1 MAFGA
6 SVLGRGGMTPGCAVP
21 LRSGVSGGAEKHLQG
36 IMRAQPEPH
45 GRSGGRVAVEDP
57 GGKARVGEL
66 FAVGEFLA
74 LWFAQIGSVLGDQLA
89 RVALTLQV
97 YGRTHSALLAAV
109 TFAASVVP
117 VFVGGVLL
125 SGLADRFPR
134 RRVMTACDI
143 LRMALVL
150 AMILPRLPTALL
162 VALLFAVTMTG
173 VPFTSARAAIYPD
186 VLDGDLYVL
195 GTATTLTTY
204 QFAQVLGLALGGAAV
219 SLAGFQGA
227 LIADAVTFAISALIT
242 GLWVQPRPAAQ
253 PSEAAPPSR
262 ASGLLA
268 GLRLVFGVPALR
280 TPMLLGW
287 LAAFYNAPEA
297 IAAPLAAGL
306 GASAAGVGL
315 ILASEALGASVGAV
329 AFSRLVSPAR
339 RIGWMRPLAIASCAT
354 LTAFALRPDFQVAL
368 VILFAAGLCDCYQI
382 AAVTLFVRAT
392 PESQRGRAF
401 GLAQAGMS
409 LGQGSAM
416 ILVGAAAQRHA
427 PATVVAIAGAVGVVA
442 AILITARHFTG

>member
-1 MAFGA
+1 
-6 SVLGRGGMTPGCAVP
+6 
-21 LRSGVSGGAEKHLQG
+21 
-36 IMRAQPEPH
+36 MRARPEPRS
-45 GRSGGRVAVEDP
+45 RSGGLEAVEDP
-57 GGKARVGEL
+57 GGNARFSEL
-66 FAVGEFLA
+66 LAVGEFRA
-74 LWFAQIGSVLGDQLA
+74 LWLAQIASVLGDQLA

-97 YGRTHSALLAAV
+97 YDRTHSALLAAV
-109 TFAASVVP
+109 TFAASIVP

-134 RRVMTACDI
+134 RRVMIACDI
-143 LRMALVL
+143 IRMALVL
-150 AMILPRLPTALL
+150 AMILPRLPTAVL

-195 GTATTLTTY
+195 GTATTLTTF

-219 SLAGFQGA
+219 RFAGFRGA

-242 GLWVQPRPAAQ
+242 VLWVRPRPVAQ
-253 PSEAAPPSR
+253 ASEAAPSSR

-268 GLRLVFGVPALR
+268 GLRLVFGNPALR
-280 TPMLLGW
+280 TPMFLGW

-329 AFSRLVSPAR
+329 AFSRFVSPAR
-339 RIGWMRPLAIASCAT
+339 RVGWMRPLAIASCAT
-354 LTAFALRPDFQVAL
+354 LILFVLRPDFELAL

-392 PESQRGRAF
+392 PDSQRGRAF

-409 LGQGSAM
+409 LCQGSAM
-416 ILVGAAAQRHA
+416 IIAGAAAQRHA
-427 PATVVAIAGAVGVVA
+427 PATVVAAAGALGVVA
-442 AILITARHFTG
+442 AILITARHFRGRSPTR

>member
-1 MAFGA
+1 
-6 SVLGRGGMTPGCAVP
+6 
-21 LRSGVSGGAEKHLQG
+21 
-36 IMRAQPEPH
+36 
-45 GRSGGRVAVEDP
+45 VAVEDP
-57 GGKARVGEL
+57 GGKARFGEL
-66 FAVGEFLA
+66 LAVGEFRA
-74 LWFAQIGSVLGDQLA
+74 LWLAQIGSVLGDQLA

-134 RRVMTACDI
+134 RRVMIACDI
-143 LRMALVL
+143 IRMALVL
-150 AMILPRLPTALL
+150 AMVLPRLPIALL
-162 VALLFAVTMTG
+162 VVLLFAVTMTG

-186 VLDGDLYVL
+186 VLEGDLYVL
-195 GTATTLTTY
+195 GTATTLTTF

-219 SLAGFQGA
+219 SFAGFRGA
-227 LIADAVTFAISALIT
+227 LIADAVTFAISALIIV
-242 GLWVQPRPAAQ
+242 LWVRPRPVAQ
-253 PSEAAPPSR
+253 ASDAAPSSL
-262 ASGLLA
+262 ASGLAA
-268 GLRLVFGVPALR
+268 GLRLVFGNPALR
-280 TPMLLGW
+280 TPMFLGW

-339 RIGWMRPLAIASCAT
+339 RVSWMRPLAIASCAT
-354 LTAFALRPDFQVAL
+354 LILFVLRPDFQLAL

-392 PESQRGRAF
+392 PDSQRGRAF

-416 ILVGAAAQRHA
+416 IVAGAAAQRHA
-427 PATVVAIAGAVGVVA
+427 PATVVAAAGAFGAVA
-442 AILITARHFTG
+442 AILITARHFRGRSPTR